1 MNTNVNNENIVKL
14 DKRYQYFKKD
24 MLTGKKENVTEYFEQ
39 VYNGLKIASGHVQKM
54 TEVLIRIEEE
64 AEKNDVVVSD
74 MIKRLLDSLVEQDEK

>member
-39 VYNGLKIASGHVQKM
+39 VS
-54 TEVLIRIEEE
+54 
-64 AEKNDVVVSD
+64 
-74 MIKRLLDSLVEQDEK
+74 